1 MLSIFISKVFRP
13 INNNIMGIFPANTK
27 RTSKQILVVSGGHLF
42 HDLFTSF
49 LAPLLPTLIENL
61 SLSLTSAGILT
72 TFSRIPSI
80 LNPFIGYIADKVG
93 ARYFVI
99 FAPALTATL
108 MGLVG
113 QADSFYS
120 LAIILFLAGTSSTI
134 FHAASPGL
142 VASASGDRK
151 GYGLSLFMA
160 GGGIG
165 RSLGPL
171 LVVWVVSVWGLNS
184 IYRVMFLGWSASFI
198 LCIQFRKIDFS
209 PHVNPPLK
217 SVLPLFKK
225 FFLPLSIVVVLRSTL
240 TAALSTYLPVYMV
253 QSGAPLWIAGAA
265 LTVLELAGVVGALFI
280 GPLSDSFGRRKSIK
294 ISLFVSAFLVPIFLQ
309 VQGWLVFPLLLLLGF
324 FSLSPGTLFLAL
336 VQDYFQEHRAT
347 GNSVYL
353 LIYLLSNGLMLIFVG
368 FIGDT
373 LGLKTAYLI
382 GAAASLCSIPA
393 LALLPLNKSS

>member
-1 MLSIFISKVFRP
+1 MENSPSK
-13 INNNIMGIFPANTK
+13 TK
-27 RTSKQILVVSGGHLF
+27 ETSKQILVVSGGHLF
-42 HDLFTSF
+42 HDLYTSF
-49 LAPLLPTLIENL
+49 LAPLLPTLIESF
-61 SLSLTSAGILT
+61 SLSLTSAGVLT

-80 LNPFIGYIADKVG
+80 LNPFIGYIADQVG

-99 FAPALTATL
+99 FAPAITATL
-108 MGLVG
+108 MSLLG
-113 QADSFYS
+113 QANSFLS
-120 LAIILFLAGTSSTI
+120 LAVILFLAGTSSTM
-134 FHAASPGL
+134 FHAASPGI

-184 IYRVMFLGWSASFI
+184 IYRLMFLGWSASLI
-198 LCIQFRKIDFS
+198 LFIQFRKLDFS
-209 PHVNPPLK
+209 PQINPSLK
-217 SVLPLFKK
+217 SALPLFKE
-225 FFLPLSIVVVLRSTL
+225 FFVPLSIVVILRSTL
-240 TAALSTYLPVYMV
+240 TTALSTYLPIYMV

-265 LTVLELAGVVGALFI
+265 LTVLELSGVVGALFI
-280 GPLSDSFGRRKSIK
+280 GPFSDSFGRRKSIK
-294 ISLFVSAFLVPIFLQ
+294 ISLLISALLVPIFLQ

-336 VQDYFQEHRAT
+336 IQDNFQEHRAT
-347 GNSVYL
+347 GNGVYL
-353 LIYLLSNGLMLIFVG
+353 LIHFLSNGIMLIIIG
-368 FIGDT
+368 FIGDN

-393 LALLPLNKSS
+393 LALLPKNKSS

>member
-1 MLSIFISKVFRP
+1 M
-13 INNNIMGIFPANTK
+13 NNSQIKIKG
-27 RTSKQILVVSGGHLF
+27 TSKQILVVSGGHLF
-42 HDLFTSF
+42 HDLYTSF

-61 SLSLTSAGILT
+61 SISLTSAGVLT

-99 FAPALTATL
+99 FAPAITASL
-108 MGLVG
+108 MSLIG
-113 QADSFYS
+113 QSNSFYS
-120 LAIILFLAGTSSTI
+120 LSIILFLAGMSSTM

-142 VASASGDRK
+142 VARASGDRK

-184 IYRVMFLGWSASFI
+184 IYRLMFLGWSASFI
-198 LCIQFRKIDFS
+198 LFIQFRKLDFS
-209 PHVNPPLK
+209 PQISPPLI
-217 SVLPLFKK
+217 SAFPLFKQ
-225 FFLPLSIVVVLRSTL
+225 FFLPLSVVVVLRSTL
-240 TAALSTYLPVYMV
+240 TAALSTYLPIYMV

-265 LTVLELAGVVGALFI
+265 LTVLELSGVVGALYI
-280 GPLSDSFGRRKSIK
+280 GPLSDRIGRKKSIN
-294 ISLFVSAFLVPIFLQ
+294 ISLFISALLVPIFLH
-309 VQGWLVFPLLLLLGF
+309 VQGWLIFPLLLLLGF

-336 VQDYFQEHRAT
+336 VQDNFQEHRAT
-347 GNSVYL
+347 GNGVYL
-353 LIYLLSNGLMLIFVG
+353 LIHLLSNGLMLILIG
-368 FIGDT
+368 FIGDN
-373 LGLKTAYLI
+373 LGLKIAYLI

-393 LALLPLNKSS
+393 LALLPKNKFS

>member
-1 MLSIFISKVFRP
+1 MKNS
-13 INNNIMGIFPANTK
+13 PAKTK
-27 RTSKQILVVSGGHLF
+27 GTSKQILVVSGGHLF
-42 HDLFTSF
+42 HDLYTSF
-49 LAPLLPTLIENL
+49 LAPLLPILIEKF
-61 SLSLTSAGILT
+61 SLSLTSVGILT

-99 FAPALTATL
+99 FAPAITATL
-108 MGLVG
+108 MGLLG
-113 QADSFYS
+113 QANSFYS
-120 LAIILFLAGTSSTI
+120 LAIILFLAGTSSTM

-142 VASASGDRK
+142 VARASDNRK

-184 IYRVMFLGWSASFI
+184 IYRLMFLGWSASFI
-198 LCIQFRKIDFS
+198 LFIQFRKLDIS
-209 PHVNPPLK
+209 PQKNPPLK
-217 SVLPLFKK
+217 SALPLFKK
-225 FFLPLSIVVVLRSTL
+225 FFLPLSIVVVLRSIL

-265 LTVLELAGVVGALFI
+265 LTVLEMAGVAGSLFI
-280 GPLSDSFGRRKSIK
+280 GPLSDSFGRMKSIK
-294 ISLFVSAFLVPIFLQ
+294 ISLLISAFLVPIFLQ
-309 VQGWLVFPLLLLLGF
+309 VQGWLVFLLLLLLGF

-336 VQDYFQEHRAT
+336 VQDNFQKYRAT
-347 GNSVYL
+347 GNGVYL
-353 LIYLLSNGLMLIFVG
+353 LIHLLSNGLMLIFIG
-368 FIGDT
+368 FIGDRF
-373 LGLKTAYLI
+373 GLKTAYLI

-393 LALLPLNKSS
+393 LALLPKIKNS